1 MGDSPHSL
9 FFEFQELS
17 ITIADRFH
25 ITPFELYKQD
35 CGEVIDLI
43 NYFLEKSEAEEKKP
57 KPPAAEDGFWD
68 F

>member
-1 MGDSPHSL
+1 M
-9 FFEFQELS
+9 
-17 ITIADRFH
+17 ADRFH